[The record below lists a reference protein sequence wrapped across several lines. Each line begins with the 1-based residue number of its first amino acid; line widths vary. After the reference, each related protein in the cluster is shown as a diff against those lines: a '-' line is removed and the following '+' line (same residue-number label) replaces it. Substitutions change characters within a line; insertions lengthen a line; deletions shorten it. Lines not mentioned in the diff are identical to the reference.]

1 MTDTNST
8 DALIDAIYA
17 FIPKKLD
24 DLIKQHRDVASLY
37 LSTEQEM
44 MDLYAAVTP
53 GTYLDIIDDWRLI
66 SLRLKKTMISETLTF
81 LLGIRRS
88 NGNLRITS
96 DIVKLDL
103 DRGLVIT
110 KSGSLY
116 KLGARGE
123 GEPPFEGLVMICS
136 AFHDWG
142 FGPAF
147 GTPKFSVDNE
157 SDH

>member
-1 MTDTNST
+1 MTNTNAT

-17 FIPKKLD
+17 FIPKTLD
-24 DLIKQHRDVASLY
+24 DLIKQHRDVASLH
-37 LSTEQEM
+37 LSTDEEIF
-44 MDLYAAVTP
+44 DLYAAVTP

-66 SLRLKKTMISETLTF
+66 SLRLERAVISETLTF

-88 NGNLRITS
+88 NGNVRITS

-103 DRGLVIT
+103 DRGLVVT

-116 KLGARGE
+116 KLGTKGE
-123 GEPPFEGLVMICS
+123 GEPQFEGLVMICS

-147 GTPKFSVDNE
+147 GTPKFSL
-157 SDH
+157 